1 MPQSEDPNREIR
13 AMVLLSLP
21 YPPLPVLVTRVD
33 VDDGRLQEDDR
44 VITSH
49 TLIAQGLQDCMA
61 RNDHAVNLQRQK
73 RQQTVMQSFL
83 HAMATEGF
91 FCSPD
96 ALYQLYCRSTLEHIA
111 TYFPVGHPLD
121 IRFHPLTYAV
131 KGDPVHA
138 KMAEYMAGQSLFYED
153 SPPVPREAYLQ
164 LSFPDMLRACRDRLG
179 HTMTAEERA
188 RLDAEQE
195 PAALIRADSSVL
207 QEA

>member
-1 MPQSEDPNREIR
+1 MNGDSNREIR
-13 AMVLLSLP
+13 TMILLTLP
-21 YPPLPVLVTRVD
+21 YPPLPVLATRVEL
-33 VDDGRLQEDDR
+33 DDGRLHGDE
-44 VITSH
+44 VTTSH
-49 TLIAQGLQDCMA
+49 SFVAKGLDEALA
-61 RNDHAVNLQRQK
+61 RKDKAYNRERKK
-73 RQQTVMQSFL
+73 RQQKVFQEFL
-83 HAMATEGF
+83 HVMAGEGF
-91 FCSPD
+91 ACD
-96 ALYQLYCRSTLEHIA
+96 VERLYLIYCRFTLGHIA

-121 IRFHPLTYAV
+121 IRFQPLSYV
-131 KGDPVHA
+131 VRNDRSHA

-207 QEA
+207 QEV